1 MRRYAYRD
9 KVLEMREIVKTF
21 KALSDETRLR
31 ILNLLLERECC
42 VCEVMQALNISQPR
56 ASRNLSTL
64 YDAGLLKLRRQG
76 LWALYSVDKEGLKEH
91 YVNLVEAVRKA
102 MEGNETALQD
112 GILAPPLTCLVP
124 AFFIAGAVYA
134 LFPKEKILRYLGP
147 NSPKYISY
155 PMSVVA
161 GLCLAVCSCTVLPLF
176 AGIRKSGAGIG
187 PAIAFLYTAPATNI
201 LAIIYTASLIGIDF
215 ALAPLLLSIRFAL
228 IIGMSMA
235 AMFSDK
241 KLENEA
247 DDPPAQAFAMNEA
260 SKVSNWLWVFF
271 ALLVPI
277 LLWGASSLITWT
289 VKLIGLA
296 VLLVALVLVIR
307 HTLSRDEVK
316 SWMKETWFFVRS
328 ILPLLLIGV
337 FVAGMLR
344 GVIPAGFVGKYFCS
358 CAGGGRGAGG

>member
-1 MRRYAYRD
+1 M
-9 KVLEMREIVKTF
+9 
-21 KALSDETRLR
+21 ALVIE
-31 ILNLLLERECC
+31 
-42 VCEVMQALNISQPR
+42 
-56 ASRNLSTL
+56 
-64 YDAGLLKLRRQG
+64 LLKG
-76 LWALYSVDKEGLKEH
+76 GVG
-91 YVNLVEAVRKA
+91 
-102 MEGNETALQD
+102 ALQD
-112 GILAPPLTCLVP
+112 YILAHTLTCLVP

-215 ALAPLLLSIRFAL
+215 ALARIILSISFAL

-235 AMFSDK
+235 ALFSEK
-241 KLENEA
+241 KLAEVTDN
-247 DDPPAQAFAMNEA
+247 PPAQAFTMNEET
-260 SKVSNWLWVFF
+260 KVSNWLWVFF
-271 ALLVPI
+271 ALLVAI
-277 LLWGASSLITWT
+277 LLWGASSLITLT
-289 VKLIGLA
+289 VKAIGLA
-296 VLLVALVLVIR
+296 VLLVALVLVVR

-316 SWMKETWFFVRS
+316 SWMKETWFFVHS

-344 GVIPAGFVGKYFCS
+344 VVIPADFVGKYFGSSTVGATLAAVLFGVVMYFPTLVEVPMARMFLDLGMGKGVLLAYLLADPVISLPSILVVRRFIGTKRLFWYVGLIIVC
-358 CAGGGRGAGG
+358 CTAAGLIYGFITSL

>member
-1 MRRYAYRD
+1 
-9 KVLEMREIVKTF
+9 
-21 KALSDETRLR
+21 
-31 ILNLLLERECC
+31 
-42 VCEVMQALNISQPR
+42 
-56 ASRNLSTL
+56 
-64 YDAGLLKLRRQG
+64 
-76 LWALYSVDKEGLKEH
+76 
-91 YVNLVEAVRKA
+91 
-102 MEGNETALQD
+102 
-112 GILAPPLTCLVP
+112 
-124 AFFIAGAVYA
+124 
-134 LFPKEKILRYLGP
+134 
-147 NSPKYISY
+147 
-155 PMSVVA
+155 MSVVA
-161 GLCLAVCSCTVLPLF
+161 GLCLAFCSCTVLPLF

-215 ALAPLLLSIRFAL
+215 ALARIILSISFAL

-247 DDPPAQAFAMNEA
+247 GDPPAQAFAMNKE

-271 ALLVPI
+271 ALLVAI
-277 LLWGASSLITWT
+277 LLWGASSLITLT
-289 VKLIGLA
+289 LKLIGLA
-296 VLLVALVLVIR
+296 VLLAALVLVVR

-344 GVIPAGFVGKYFCS
+344 VVIPADFVGKYFGSSTVGATLAAVLFGVFMYFPTLVEVPMARMFLDLGMGKGVLLAYLLADPVISLPSILVVRRFIGTRRLFWYVGLIIVC
-358 CAGGGRGAGG
+358 CTAAGLIYGWVTSL

>member
-1 MRRYAYRD
+1 MSL
-9 KVLEMREIVKTF
+9 VIE
-21 KALSDETRLR
+21 
-31 ILNLLLERECC
+31 
-42 VCEVMQALNISQPR
+42 
-56 ASRNLSTL
+56 
-64 YDAGLLKLRRQG
+64 LLKG
-76 LWALYSVDKEGLKEH
+76 GVA
-91 YVNLVEAVRKA
+91 
-102 MEGNETALQD
+102 ALQD
-112 GILAPPLTCLVP
+112 YLLLHTLTCLVP

-147 NSPKYISY
+147 NSPKYIAY

-215 ALAPLLLSIRFAL
+215 ALARIILSIIFAL

-235 AMFSDK
+235 ALFSDK
-241 KLENEA
+241 KLESEA
-247 DDPPAQAFAMNEA
+247 DDPPAQAFAINEA
-260 SKVSNWLWVFF
+260 TKVSNWLWVFF
-271 ALLVPI
+271 ALLVAI

-296 VLLVALVLVIR
+296 LLLVALVLVVR
-307 HTLSRDEVK
+307 HTLSRDEVN

-344 GVIPAGFVGKYFCS
+344 VVIPADFVGKYFGSSTVGATLAAVLFGVFMYFPTLVEVPMARMFLDLGMGKGVLLAYLLADPVISLPSILVVRKFIGTRRLFWYVGLIIVC
-358 CAGGGRGAGG
+358 CTAAGLIYGWVTSL